1 MLKFLFIT
9 ILISSSLSQNMGQFT
24 KKTKNCQVGDK
35 NIKMRLEMITKLTK
49 SVREKAEKIFK
60 FVRDEIKYTYYNDS
74 KYGAVRTLKNKNGNC
89 CDQTHLLI
97 ALLRTAGIPSR
108 YKHGQ
113 CYFVVSKKMIGHI
126 WAEAYVDKKW
136 YLLDTTGPKNTFGKA
151 INWSKSQ
158 NVKTYIE
165 LPF

>member
-1 MLKFLFIT
+1 
-9 ILISSSLSQNMGQFT
+9 
-24 KKTKNCQVGDK
+24 
-35 NIKMRLEMITKLTK
+35 
-49 SVREKAEKIFK
+49 
-60 FVRDEIKYTYYNDS
+60 
-74 KYGAVRTLKNKNGNC
+74 
-89 CDQTHLLI
+89 
-97 ALLRTAGIPSR
+97 
-108 YKHGQ
+108 
-113 CYFVVSKKMIGHI
+113 MIGHI

>member
-1 MLKFLFIT
+1 MLKTLLLT
-9 ILISSSLSQNMGQFT
+9 ILISFSLSDKLAQYT
-24 KKTKNCQVGDK
+24 KKTKHCEVGDK

-60 FVRDEIKYTYYNDS
+60 FVRDNIKYTYYNNS
-74 KYGAVRTLKNKNGNC
+74 KFGAVKTLKNKNGNC

-108 YKHGQ
+108 YKQGQ
-113 CYFVVSKKMIGHI
+113 CYFVRRKKIIGHI
-126 WAEAYVDKKW
+126 WAEVYIDKKW
-136 YLLDTTGPKNTFGKA
+136 YLLDTTSSKNVFGKA
-151 INWSKSQ
+151 NNWSKAH
-158 NVKTYIE
+158 NVKVYAE